1 MRIHQFVHTLS
12 YGDAISGEAIAIS
25 RYLRRMG
32 FKSTIYSIHAHEKV
46 KSERSHWERFQT
58 DLQEAEAQGE
68 RTAVILHY
76 SIGSP
81 LNKLFRET
89 PGIFRGLIYHNLTPE
104 KWFLSYNARVTADL
118 RQGRSEL
125 PELLCE
131 VDIVLADSHY
141 NRSEL
146 VEMGCPNAGVL
157 PLLIDLEKWQV
168 AANPGIAR
176 AVRGHGGKNLLHV
189 GRFAPNKCVEDIL
202 KVFYFY
208 HHKIEPKS
216 RLWLVGS
223 DIDTE
228 LYAFELR
235 RLVSEF
241 RMKKAVEFV
250 GTVADSELRAFYEGA
265 DAYLCMSE
273 HEGFCVPLLEA
284 MHFGVPVIAFDSTA
298 VGETLGKGG
307 LLLGYKAP
315 AATAELV
322 HKVIN
327 DAPLRKS
334 LVDAGRSRVRDFSP
348 EAFQKALEDVL
359 VHPLLA
365 LEKSGATAARAQVG

>member
-32 FKSTIYSIHAHEKV
+32 FNSTLYSIHAHEKV
-46 KSERSHWERFQT
+46 KSERRHWECFAA
-58 DLQEAEAQGE
+58 DLKEAEAAGE
-68 RTAVILHY
+68 QTAVILHY

-81 LNKLFRET
+81 LNAIFRDT
-89 PGIFRGLIYHNLTPE
+89 PGILRGLIYHNLTPE

-118 RQGRSEL
+118 RQGRREL
-125 PELLCE
+125 PELLKE
-131 VDIVLADSHY
+131 VDIVLADSDY

-146 VEMGCPNAGVL
+146 VEMGCPRAAVL
-157 PLLIDLEKWQV
+157 PLLIDLEKWDV
-168 AANPGIAR
+168 PANPGIAR

-284 MHFGVPVIAFDSTA
+284 MHFGVPVLAYDSTA
-298 VGETLGKGG
+298 VGETLGQGG
-307 LLLGYKAP
+307 LLLGRKAP
-315 AATAELV
+315 AETAELV
-322 HKVIN
+322 HRVVN
-327 DAPLRKS
+327 DAALRRS
-334 LVDAGRSRVRDFSP
+334 LVDAGRARVRDFSP
-348 EAFQKALEDVL
+348 EAFQSALQSVL
-359 VHPLLA
+359 VEPLAELA
-365 LEKSGATAARAQVG
+365 RGGAAARANVG

>member
-25 RYLRRMG
+25 RYLKRMG
-32 FKSTIYSIHAHEKV
+32 FKSTLYSIHAHEKV
-46 KSERSHWERFQT
+46 KGERSNWENFQA
-58 DLQEAEAQGE
+58 DLKEAEAAGE
-68 RTAVILHY
+68 QTAVLLHY

-81 LNKLFRET
+81 LNTLFRET
-89 PGIFRGLIYHNLTPE
+89 PGILRGLIYHNLTPE

-125 PELLCE
+125 PELLRD

-146 VEMGCPNAGVL
+146 VEMGCARAAVL

-168 AANPGIAR
+168 PANAGIAR

-189 GRFAPNKCVEDIL
+189 GRFAPNKCIEDIL
-202 KVFYFY
+202 KIFYFY

-241 RMKKAVEFV
+241 RMKRAVEFV

-284 MHFGVPVIAFDSTA
+284 MHFGVPVIAYDSTA
-298 VGETLGKGG
+298 VGETLGQGG
-307 LLLGYKAP
+307 ILLGRKAP
-315 AATAELV
+315 AETAELV
-322 HKVIN
+322 HRVIQ
-327 DAPLRKS
+327 DKALS
-334 LVDAGRSRVRDFSP
+334 GAMVTAGRARVQEFSP
-348 EAFQKALEDVL
+348 EAFQRALEAVL
-359 VHPLLA
+359 VRPLAELA
-365 LEKSGATAARAQVG
+365 GRGASPARAQVG